1 MLKVL
6 ETSNIKL
13 PKPDKENNN
22 LIMKYNNLN
31 NKNNHL
37 RYNINKKKRSLKNG
51 KNGNNLKRRDQM
63 ILNKRLK
70 NLMNKMINFGLIL
83 MFKNR
88 LIGNKNITLIG
99 FNGK

>member
-37 RYNINKKKRSLKNG
+37 RYNINKLSRN
-51 KNGNNLKRRDQM
+51 
-63 ILNKRLK
+63 
-70 NLMNKMINFGLIL
+70 
-83 MFKNR
+83 
-88 LIGNKNITLIG
+88 
-99 FNGK
+99 